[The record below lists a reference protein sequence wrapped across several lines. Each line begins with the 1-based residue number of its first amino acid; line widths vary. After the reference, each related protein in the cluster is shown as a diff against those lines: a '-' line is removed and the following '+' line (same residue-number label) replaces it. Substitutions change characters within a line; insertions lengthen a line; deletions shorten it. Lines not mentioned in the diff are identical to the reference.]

1 MEIETY
7 ITILENI
14 ASFTVLRNTFHKKSD
29 DKDSQNRKNNRKVYD
44 V

>member
-1 MEIETY
+1 MEIEAY
-7 ITILENI
+7 ISILDNI
-14 ASFTVLRNTFHKKSD
+14 ASFTVFRNPLHKKSD

>member
-7 ITILENI
+7 ISIPEHI
-14 ASFTVLRNTFHKKSD
+14 ASFTAFRNTFHEKSD